1 MPNPWPD
8 PRDPERE
15 PSKAR
20 DFLIWFAAAAIGA
33 GIIGNVARGLM
44 TGIWNW

>member
-8 PRDPERE
+8 PRDNEPESRFG
-15 PSKAR
+15 KVMVY
-20 DFLIWFAAAAIGA
+20 FIAALIGA
-33 GIIGNVARGLM
+33 GMITNLARGLM